1 MIDRS
6 DSANW
11 GLIDSSE
18 DSITTAAI
26 EVRASNERFTTTEKT
41 RVMSLGHPKRCA
53 NRPFLIA
60 TAVSLS
66 KRD

>member
-1 MIDRS
+1 MIDRF

-18 DSITTAAI
+18 DSTTTAAI

-41 RVMSLGHPKRCA
+41 QAVHLSHPIRYADRPSLTTA
-53 NRPFLIA
+53 
-60 TAVSLS
+60 AVSLS